1 MMSGR
6 LGPDTRIVVSSTLPT
21 WTAKCSNLCT
31 HSPFSLYLTHW
42 ISWYLV
48 AIVLIVPVRSMRTT
62 RTPVMKCSLALLDD
76 SEPMVFVCVRTEP
89 KKCPSLCLRSHPKT
103 DEGLG

>member
-1 MMSGR
+1 M
-6 LGPDTRIVVSSTLPT
+6 SSTLPT
-21 WTAKCSNLCT
+21 WTAKCSNCT

-76 SEPMVFVCVRTEP
+76 LSPWCLFVSEPNPKNVPRFACAATRRRTKVWVDKYEEP
-89 KKCPSLCLRSHPKT
+89 CFSRPT
-103 DEGLG
+103 